1 MNRPSSVSLGIE
13 HYKIHFYKSDALP
26 VTKLTA
32 SITKKWNLKTID
44 KNQMTHYL
52 LQMTSR
58 TGSLPISTRSQAGDT
73 RSVVPRQSTRSA
85 CFACSSAV
93 DRTRF
98 SRLSPKLMMVF
109 DKYPSHPY
117 NIIMRHSRYKSVL
130 IDTTNS
136 NQWNRHHQQTNTQF
150 FYRPDAL
157 SVAQTTVSQH
167 CWLGDRKGIWPVKK
181 LGVDEP
187 MKTLIY
193 NLHAHVQ
200 PMHE

>member
-1 MNRPSSVSLGIE
+1 MNRPRSVSLGTE

-150 FYRPDAL
+150 FLQARCPFWHPNNSVTAL
-157 SVAQTTVSQH
+157 LVGRQEGHLACKKTG
-167 CWLGDRKGIWPVKK
+167 CWWTNENPYL
-181 LGVDEP
+181 
-187 MKTLIY
+187 
-193 NLHAHVQ
+193 
-200 PMHE
+200 